1 MVGLRDEAT
10 ELQDGPSKS
19 ARKREH
25 HEIKALGETLTR
37 LSDRQW
43 KTLGLEEDLRAVLA
57 EARKLKHGALQR
69 HLRHLA
75 NLLEAQ
81 DLPVIRARLQAML
94 EPSQV
99 SVRRLHE
106 IERWRDA
113 LLAGDEGVL
122 ADVTARCPGIDVGH
136 VRQLAR
142 AARSALGSEGAAQ
155 SARRLF
161 SYLRDA
167 RERPPGNP
175 GAAQ

>member
-1 MVGLRDEAT
+1 MVRVANESM
-10 ELQDGPSKS
+10 EFPEEPSKS

-43 KTLGLEEDLRAVLA
+43 KTLGLDEDLRAVLA

-75 NLLEAQ
+75 NLLEEQ
-81 DLPVIRARLQAML
+81 DLPALRSRLHAML
-94 EPSQV
+94 EPTQESI
-99 SVRRLHE
+99 RRLHE

-113 LLAGDEGVL
+113 LLAGEEGVL
-122 ADVTARCPGIDVGH
+122 AEVAARCPGIDLSR

-142 AARSALGSEGAAQ
+142 TARDARGGEGAPQ

-161 SYLRDA
+161 AYLRDA
-167 RERPPGNP
+167 RERPVDDP
-175 GAAQ
+175 ATAQ

>member
-1 MVGLRDEAT
+1 MVKLADESAQFP
-10 ELQDGPSKS
+10 EEPSKS

-43 KTLGLEEDLRAVLA
+43 KTLGLDEDLRAVLA

-75 NLLEAQ
+75 NLLEDR
-81 DLPVIRARLQAML
+81 DLPALKARLQAML
-94 EPSQV
+94 EPTQA

-113 LLAGDEGVL
+113 LLAGDDGVL
-122 ADVTARCPGIDVGH
+122 ADVTARCPGIDLVH

-142 AARSALGSEGAAQ
+142 SARGALGSEGAAQ

-161 SYLRDA
+161 SYLRNA
-167 RERPPGNP
+167 RERPSREPGT
-175 GAAQ
+175 AQ